1 MLPLVDGLPR
11 ALAVRRSRDGTT
23 TTAARARS
31 GPGGLGD
38 RLMELPDKTR
48 LRSRNSA
55 GLRSIATELLDAVVD
70 LSDTLINPP
79 LWSTLRV
86 APRACGGGTA
96 GRGGRCP
103 RSLMARADKDLEVM
117 AVIGSAA

>member
-38 RLMELPDKTR
+38 RLMELSDKTR

-55 GLRSIATELLDAVVD
+55 GLRSIATELLDAVVN

-79 LWSTLRV
+79 LWSTLRLEPRHAAAGLPGV
-86 APRACGGGTA
+86 EADAPEA
-96 GRGGRCP
+96 
-103 RSLMARADKDLEVM
+103 
-117 AVIGSAA
+117 